1 MLELS
6 VIETAFT
13 PWQSLAGGVLIC
25 LASVLLMLS
34 LGRIMGATGI
44 LAGVLTPSAHPDKG
58 WRLAIL
64 AGMVSGPL
72 ALLVLTGAFDADVAT
87 VAVGVIG
94 ILAGVAVDRQ
104 RQ

>member
-1 MLELS
+1 MNKHLLHLPHWHH
-6 VIETAFT
+6 APRT
-13 PWQSLAGGVLIC
+13 PTNLALQLIA
-25 LASVLLMLS
+25 LPLLII
-34 LGRIMGATGI
+34 G
-44 LAGVLTPSAHPDKG
+44 
-58 WRLAIL
+58 
-64 AGMVSGPL
+64 